1 MDTRD
6 TRIPI
11 NTRSDASEPGSP
23 RPSSASPPAEA
34 AAFWPGGWSPNDD
47 MSTVLARN
55 WWAIALRG
63 VFAILFGIIALF
75 LPLVTITALVLLFG
89 AYMLVD
95 GIFVIVAAVRA
106 ARQHERWGWLV
117 VEGIADFV
125 AAAIAF
131 LWPLA
136 TVIAFV
142 ILMAAWAIV
151 SGAIMTAAAFR
162 LNVPHGRGWM
172 LFGGIVS
179 MIWGVLLLLW
189 PLIGAVVLTWWMAA
203 YALFFGSALLV
214 LAFRLRSRRH
224 EAPPSAAAAQPA

>member
-1 MDTRD
+1 
-6 TRIPI
+6 
-11 NTRSDASEPGSP
+11 
-23 RPSSASPPAEA
+23 
-34 AAFWPGGWSPNDD
+34 

-117 VEGIADFV
+117 VEGIADFI

-203 YALFFGSALLV
+203 YALFFGGALLV

-224 EAPPSAAAAQPA
+224 EAPPSAAAQPA